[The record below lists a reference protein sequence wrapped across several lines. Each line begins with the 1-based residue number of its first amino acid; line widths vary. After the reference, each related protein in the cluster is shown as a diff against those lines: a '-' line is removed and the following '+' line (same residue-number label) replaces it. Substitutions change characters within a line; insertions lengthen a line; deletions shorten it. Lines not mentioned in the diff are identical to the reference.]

1 MIQQISLEDFKKIYD
16 QDSDVLLIDVR
27 ENDEW
32 NQAHIPRAQHI
43 PKDEIASR
51 IKDHS
56 PDLSQPLYLH
66 CRSGVRSLQA
76 AQTLENL
83 GYKAVYSIDGGIL
96 AWANAGYPIA

>member
-56 PDLSQPLYLH
+56 PDLSQ
-66 CRSGVRSLQA
+66 
-76 AQTLENL
+76 TLENL